1 MGHLGNQEPRA
12 KEPTGIRGS
21 EAKSLG
27 RFGRFLK

>member
-1 MGHLGNQEPRA
+1 MASDRDPRA

-21 EAKSLG
+21 EVKSLG